1 MTLKI
6 IQGLYSFILVF
17 ITFLISKHFTDIGLE
32 NFYETINVSDITPE
46 NNYFRYIWKAL
57 YILLFLSFFTILVSK
72 KSVEQFDDANALF
85 IFQLFLQILWTFSFF
100 YMGQLLA
107 SSIVIV
113 LLVIEAFLM
122 IYVFY
127 PINKWAV
134 LMVFPYLIWIMFA
147 SYLNIYIVFIN

>member
-1 MTLKI
+1 
-6 IQGLYSFILVF
+6 
-17 ITFLISKHFTDIGLE
+17 
-32 NFYETINVSDITPE
+32 
-46 NNYFRYIWKAL
+46 
-57 YILLFLSFFTILVSK
+57 
-72 KSVEQFDDANALF
+72 
-85 IFQLFLQILWTFSFF
+85 LQILWTFSFF

>member
-17 ITFLISKHFTDIGLE
+17 ITSLISKHFTDIGLE

-134 LMVFPYLIWIMFA
+134 LMVFPYLIWIMYA